1 VADPSIAVTVFH
13 TPADGAGFHVWLGG
27 LIDSAR
33 EADGFVAA
41 APSVHDD
48 ARLDWAVGVSFAGEA
63 ALTAWL
69 DGGDRAAIL
78 RDGQSRGFWRKTSDL
93 VLADGGRRPPTGI
106 GVFGHVVA
114 SGKENAF
121 VEAQEQIADASVAF
135 PGSEGTVVFSPE
147 LTGEWMSVV
156 RFRTSRQLG
165 TWMRSTARA
174 EALPDVR
181 SSLTRN
187 FTQSGHIAPFGATVR
202 TEDGLTEIT
211 PGWKVA
217 MLVLLA
223 VYPTV
228 MLLSRFLGPALAGW
242 GAPPWLTLWLSQVV
256 STALLQ
262 WLLVPFAW
270 RGFRRWMD
278 PVDGRSP
285 GISVRGAVVML
296 VLYAVTLAI
305 FATVRDLQFWDYLD

>member
-1 VADPSIAVTVFH
+1 MPDTSIAVTVFH
-13 TPADGAGFHVWLGG
+13 PPEDVDGFRGWLDQ
-27 LIDSAR
+27 LIESACR
-33 EADGFVAA
+33 ASGFVAA

-48 ARLDWAVGVSFAGEA
+48 ARLDWAIGVSFATDAE
-63 ALTAWL
+63 LTAWL
-69 DGGDRAAIL
+69 DGADRAAL
-78 RDGQSRGFWRKTSDL
+78 LSHGQAKGYWRKTSDL
-93 VLADGGRRPPTGI
+93 VIGGGGRRPPTGI

-114 SGKENAF
+114 TGKENAF
-121 VEAQEQIADASVAF
+121 VEAQERIADASVAF
-135 PGSEGTVVFSPE
+135 PGSEGTMVFAPD
-147 LTGEWMSVV
+147 LTGEWISVV

-174 EALPDVR
+174 DALPDVR
-181 SSLTRN
+181 SSLTKN

-217 MLVLLA
+217 MLVLLT

-228 MLLSRFLGPALAGW
+228 MLLSRFFGPVLAGW
-242 GAPPWLTLWLSQVV
+242 GVPPWLTLWLSQVV

-262 WLLVPFAW
+262 WLVVPFAW

-278 PVDGRSP
+278 PVDGRDL
-285 GISVRGAVVML
+285 GITVKGAVAML
-296 VLYAVTLAI
+296 ILYAVTLAV
-305 FATVRDLQFWDYLD
+305 FATVKDLQFWDYLD

>member
-1 VADPSIAVTVFH
+1 MAETSIAVTVFH
-13 TPADGAGFHVWLGG
+13 PATDAEGFHAWLHQ
-27 LIDSAR
+27 LVDSASAA
-33 EADGFVAA
+33 EGFVAA

-48 ARLDWAVGVSFAGEA
+48 ARLDWAIGVSFGNDR

-69 DGGDRAAIL
+69 DSPGRAAIL
-78 RDGQSRGFWRKTSDL
+78 TDGQSRGFWRKTSDL
-93 VLADGGRRPPTGI
+93 VLGDSGRRPPTGI

-114 SGKENAF
+114 TGMENAF
-121 VEAQEQIADASVAF
+121 VAAQEQIANASIPF

-156 RFRTSRQLG
+156 RFRTERQLG

-174 EALPDVR
+174 AALPDVR
-181 SSLTRN
+181 SNLTKN

-228 MLLSRFLGPALAGW
+228 MLLSRFLGPVLAGW
-242 GAPPWLTLWLSQVV
+242 GVPPWLTLWLSQVV

-278 PVDGRSP
+278 PVDGRGL
-285 GISVRGAVVML
+285 GIGVKGAVAMI
-296 VLYAVTLAI
+296 VLYAITLAI
-305 FATVRDLQFWDYLD
+305 FATFKELQFWDY